1 MRPEMKMGSAARS
14 ARATAV
20 ALLAG
25 AAFLAVAAP
34 GTAQGL
40 AARVAAAPADA
51 TVRFTFAAKE
61 GVCGNGESISMVR
74 DGEIVV
80 SHGRSWRLE
89 NGRYVSQD
97 GVCEEGP
104 VRIDLTKSGGAI
116 TGARVAVG
124 GGVQP
129 IDVDLGRIDAAAA
142 VEFLLADNTLHGSA
156 RRPAERLVFAAT
168 LADAES
174 WPSLLRVARNQ
185 RLGDE
190 ARKSAIFWLSQVAG
204 ERATEG
210 LTSVIGNDSDEMEI
224 RKQAIFALSQ
234 VKGDASIDALIDVA
248 RSSREPEIRK
258 QAIFWLGQSKDPRV
272 LTFFEEIIRG

>member
-1 MRPEMKMGSAARS
+1 MRHDMHIRS
-14 ARATAV
+14 AVRCARASAV
-20 ALLAG
+20 TLLAG
-25 AAFLAVAAP
+25 AAFLADATP
-34 GTAQGL
+34 GAAQGL

-51 TVRFTFAAKE
+51 TVRFTFDAKP
-61 GVCGNGESISMVR
+61 GVCGDGESISMLR
-74 DGEIVV
+74 DGAIIM
-80 SHGRSWRLE
+80 SHGRSWRVE

-97 GVCEEGP
+97 GACEEGP

-116 TGARVAVG
+116 TDARVAVG
-124 GGVQP
+124 GTVQP
-129 IDVDLGRIDAAAA
+129 IDIDLGRIDAGAA
-142 VEFLLADNTLHGSA
+142 VEFLLADNTLDASA

-185 RLGDE
+185 RLGDD

-210 LTSVIGNDSDEMEI
+210 LTSVIGNDTDEMEI
-224 RKQAIFALSQ
+224 RKQAVFALSQ
-234 VKGDASIDALIDVA
+234 VKGEASIDALIDVA
-248 RSSREPEIRK
+248 RTSREPEIRK

-272 LTFFEEIIRG
+272 LAFFEEVIRG